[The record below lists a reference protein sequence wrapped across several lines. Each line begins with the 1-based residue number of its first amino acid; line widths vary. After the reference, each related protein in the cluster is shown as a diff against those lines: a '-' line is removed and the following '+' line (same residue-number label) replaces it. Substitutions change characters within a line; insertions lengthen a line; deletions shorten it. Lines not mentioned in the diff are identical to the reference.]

1 MKMWTSWSIPWVK
14 TKNGM
19 EEEKLTGCLPTNS
32 GIKPKMKMNK
42 SSEEEMA
49 TMVTRAKNMDIT
61 VKVTVVNMESM
72 VVSLV
77 TKRKMTN
84 IRENWASVQF

>member
-1 MKMWTSWSIPWVK
+1 
-14 TKNGM
+14 
-19 EEEKLTGCLPTNS
+19 
-32 GIKPKMKMNK
+32 MNK

-49 TMVTRAKNMDIT
+49 TMVTRARNMDIT